1 MQRKAHFQNL
11 TAVYIYTPTIPETD
25 ENGNHYILSEEAI
38 LPEIYVMVDCV
49 DNGIVLYSS
58 NIVASGTCGAN
69 LTWILDDEGVLTISG
84 TGAMANWNKK
94 GSPWYANEDKIEFS
108 TDIKNI
114 ENIIKVR
121 RIRIFSFR

>member
-1 MQRKAHFQNL
+1 MGVCQ
-11 TAVYIYTPTIPETD
+11 IYTPTIPETD

-58 NIVASGTCGAN
+58 NIVASGTCGAEGNNGDN

-84 TGAMANWNKK
+84 TGA
-94 GSPWYANEDKIEFS
+94 
-108 TDIKNI
+108 IKLI
-114 ENIIKVR
+114 YLL
-121 RIRIFSFR
+121 FHLQMC